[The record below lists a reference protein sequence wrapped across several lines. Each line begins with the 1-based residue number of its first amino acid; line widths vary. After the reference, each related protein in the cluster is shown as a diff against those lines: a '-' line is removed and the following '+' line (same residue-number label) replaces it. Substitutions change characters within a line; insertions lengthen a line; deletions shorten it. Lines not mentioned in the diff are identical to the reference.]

1 MTQQITVADDHPLFR
16 DAITQLLQR
25 TLNNAQITA
34 VANFENLL
42 TSLKKQPLPS
52 LVLLD
57 LKLGDNQGIDGLLV
71 LKKQYPSL
79 PILIISAYDNSQI
92 IQMAMQYGA
101 NGFISKS
108 SDMEHI
114 AEAIKAVL
122 AGDIYFPETF
132 NENTRQ
138 NPDDGFAD
146 LTPAQLKVL
155 TLLREGKPSKEI
167 ANIMSVTEAT
177 IKAHLTEI
185 FRKLKVK
192 NRTQA
197 VLVAKQLELPDN
209 IN

>member
-1 MTQQITVADDHPLFR
+1 MPQQITVADDHPLFR

-25 TLNNAQITA
+25 TLDAAQVIQ
-34 VANFENLL
+34 VASFEDLL
-42 TSLKKQPLPS
+42 NSLKTQPLPS

-71 LKKQYPSL
+71 LKKHYPSL
-79 PILIISAYDNSQI
+79 PVLIVSAYDDSQV

-108 SDMEHI
+108 SDMDRM
-114 AEAIKAVL
+114 AEVIKAVL
-122 AGDIYFPETF
+122 AGDICFPESFDEAGT
-132 NENTRQ
+132 ENQ
-138 NPDDGFAD
+138 VVGFAD

-155 TLLREGKPSKEI
+155 ALLREGKPSKQM
-167 ANIMSVTEAT
+167 ASIMSVTEAT

-197 VLVAKQLELPDN
+197 VLAAKQLELPD
-209 IN
+209 I